1 MAYRIEGCVCFQ
13 CFFGVS
19 VNHFKFGRWG
29 IMIQFQIVSS
39 ISMWV
44 WLKTVDAPKFKMGC
58 FKFYQD
64 SLPWAI
70 SRSTYGDFQT
80 WGVPQ
85 NGCFLMDNPSINGW
99 FRGTP
104 ISIHGLSIINHYFYQ
119 SSIYNGQSIYKWFIM
134 FPHFRNPPFQYMAC
148 FKFLSLPKP
157 EQPWEQFHKLHRYPG
172 EPWSAR
178 FLHCLSCVEKSCY
191 AKFKYYQC
199 FAKFR
204 YYHCFA
210 KFRYYQCFAKFRYYQ
225 CFAKFRYYQCFAKFR
240 YYQNIFTTTL
250 NLDLCFLFRR
260 CNEVYATQL
269 GVFLDKPGQQTGLS
283 HHVQTERPLWRVAWV
298 AWPTLLIRLS
308 GALHWIARVLRCI
321 KSQGYRGSNR
331 VQFLPTRFATNLVW
345 LYICFRISDIFTCL
359 IRELFLDS

>member
-104 ISIHGLSIINHYFYQ
+104 ISIHGLSIINHYYYQ

-172 EPWSAR
+172 EPES
-178 FLHCLSCVEKSCY
+178 H
-191 AKFKYYQC
+191 
-199 FAKFR
+199 
-204 YYHCFA
+204 
-210 KFRYYQCFAKFRYYQ
+210 
-225 CFAKFRYYQCFAKFR
+225 
-240 YYQNIFTTTL
+240 
-250 NLDLCFLFRR
+250 
-260 CNEVYATQL
+260 
-269 GVFLDKPGQQTGLS
+269 GVPGFCI
-283 HHVQTERPLWRVAWV
+283 AWV
-298 AWPTLLIRLS
+298 ALKNHVMPSLNIINVLLSLDIINVLLS
-308 GALHWIARVLRCI
+308 LDIINVLL
-321 KSQGYRGSNR
+321 S
-331 VQFLPTRFATNLVW
+331 L
-345 LYICFRISDIFTCL
+345 DIINVL
-359 IRELFLDS
+359 LSLDIINVLLSLDIINIYLLQL